1 MATLEEAMLAKGAT
15 GAMLDSKTFKMAKE
29 VIAEGAVDGIA
40 EAAAIAQQADEA
52 ATNAQRAIVS
62 IRDATSEAHSVLRA
76 VNAASDLLGEKA
88 SKVTVT
94 DKKTLEAINA
104 YTTVLARTKEVVGA
118 EGMTDGVWQRAIEA
132 ASYCAWRTA
141 SKQQTQQQRGSW

>member
-1 MATLEEAMLAKGAT
+1 MLAKGAT

-62 IRDATSEAHSVLRA
+62 IRDATSEAYSILRS
-76 VNAASDLLGEKA
+76 VNAANDLLEEKA

-104 YTTVLARTKEVVGA
+104 YTTVLARTKDVVGA
-118 EGMTDGVWQRAIEA
+118 EGMTEGVWQRAIEA